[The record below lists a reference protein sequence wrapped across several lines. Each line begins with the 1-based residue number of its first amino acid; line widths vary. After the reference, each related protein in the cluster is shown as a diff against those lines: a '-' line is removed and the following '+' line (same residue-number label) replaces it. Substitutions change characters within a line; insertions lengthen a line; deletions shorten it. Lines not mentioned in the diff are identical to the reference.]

1 MRIYLENFQS
11 PLVLQTTSMN
21 INSKVKGTFSLGS
34 FFCPAFSVYHV
45 LKGYNRANW
54 SGDCRASLNVA
65 LLAIPQGMAYAL
77 VAGLPIQ
84 YGLLGSA
91 FAALLGGLFGKGRFI
106 TLGPTNATAVLLFGV
121 FAGLGMIKAN
131 GMGNESALMLLP
143 WILACSGMLLLF
155 ASFLRIS
162 FMVQF
167 VSRTVITAYVTA
179 AAFLIIVN
187 QSKHVLGLTGKGDG
201 APSTFWG
208 ILSQTVENLGHAS
221 APSIWL
227 GLITAIVFLIL
238 QLRLRALP
246 NVALTLIIASLA
258 GILFEHFHL
267 KVAYLDSFA
276 STRSFLVTPSIQAFG
291 SHWETILWSAS
302 AVSLLCLLEGLS
314 IGKSLAAR
322 AGARI
327 DSNQETFS
335 IGISN
340 IGCSVLSGMPASG
353 SLTRSSLNVQS
364 GAKTGVSNLLAGI
377 LILTGYFL
385 LGDLVAYVPLPA
397 LATLVIFI
405 GASLVKARQIKTVS
419 KATRSD
425 AITFA
430 VTLGVGLL
438 LSLQMAIFVG
448 VITSILLFLKKV
460 AEPEMVEHG
469 YNEDGEL
476 TEFSEKTKRA
486 EPEVSIVHVEGELF
500 FAAADLFYEQIRRVG
515 EDENLRVLV
524 LKLLHAHHLDATSVL
539 ALEELLDYLKEKN
552 CHVLLCEI
560 RRDALKILRDSGVL
574 SRINRKNVFP
584 HTASNPTLST
594 AKAIKRSKQ
603 LISGEQA
610 KVTIYAERNQS

>member
-1 MRIYLENFQS
+1 M
-11 PLVLQTTSMN
+11 
-21 INSKVKGTFSLGS
+21 SLS
-34 FFCPAFSVYHV
+34 AFFWPSLPFIHI
-45 LKGYNRANW
+45 LKSYNRSNW
-54 SGDCRASLNVA
+54 SGDWRASINVA

-91 FAALLGGLFGKGRFI
+91 FAAIFGGFLGKGRFI

-121 FAGLGMIKAN
+121 FAGLGMINKN
-131 GMGNESALMLLP
+131 GMGSESALMVLP
-143 WILACSGMLLLF
+143 WILCFSGLFLLF

-162 FMVQF
+162 YMVQF

-179 AAFLIIVN
+179 AACLIIAN
-187 QSKHVLGLTGKGDG
+187 QSKHLLGLGGQGGETS
-201 APSTFWG
+201 STFWG
-208 ILSQTVENLGHAS
+208 ILSNTFSQLGQAS
-221 APSIWL
+221 EPALWL
-227 GLITAIVFLIL
+227 SLFTAGTYLFLQRAL
-238 QLRLRALP
+238 KALP
-246 NVALTLIIASLA
+246 NVALTLVLSSLL
-258 GILFEHFHL
+258 GILFEKFGW
-267 KVAYLDSFA
+267 KVFYLDSFE
-276 STRSFLVTPSIQAFG
+276 SNQTFFTVPEIETLNIY
-291 SHWETILWSAS
+291 WETILWSAA

-322 AGARI
+322 AGERI

-335 IGISN
+335 IGVANAS
-340 IGCSVLSGMPASG
+340 CALLAGMPASG

-364 GAKTGVSNLLAGI
+364 GASTGFSNFLAGA
-377 LILTGYFL
+377 LILGGYFL
-385 LGDLVAYVPLPA
+385 LGDLVALVPLPS

-419 KATRSD
+419 QATRSD
-425 AITFA
+425 AIVF
-430 VTLGVGLL
+430 VITLGVGLL
-438 LSLQMAIFVG
+438 ISLQMAIFVG
-448 VITSILLFLKKV
+448 VITSILLFLRKV

-515 EDENLRVLV
+515 EDQNLRVLV

-552 CHVLLCEI
+552 CHVLLCEV
-560 RRDALKILRDSGVL
+560 RKDALRILRNSGVL

-584 HTASNPTLST
+584 HTATNPTLST
-594 AKAIKRSKQ
+594 AKAIKRSKY

-610 KVTIYAERNQS
+610 KVTIYAERNQG

>member
-1 MRIYLENFQS
+1 MKN
-11 PLVLQTTSMN
+11 T
-21 INSKVKGTFSLGS
+21 LGISS
-34 FFCPAFSVYHV
+34 FFCPNFPVFHV
-45 LKGYNRANW
+45 LQGYNRSSW
-54 SGDCRASLNVA
+54 SGDWRAALNVA

-91 FAALLGGLFGKGRFI
+91 FAAILGGLLGRDRFI

-121 FAGLGMIKAN
+121 FAGLGMINVN

-143 WILACSGMLLLF
+143 WILACSGIFLLL

-179 AAFLIIVN
+179 AAFLIIAN
-187 QSKHVLGLTGKGDG
+187 QSKHVLGLSGQGEGT
-201 APSTFWG
+201 PSTFWG
-208 ILSQTVENLGHAS
+208 ILSHTFDNIAQSS

-227 GLITAIVFLIL
+227 GLITAVVFLFL
-238 QLRLRALP
+238 QMWMRTLP
-246 NVALTLIIASLA
+246 NVALTLIVASLV
-258 GILFEHFHL
+258 GILFEHFHW
-267 KVAYLDSFA
+267 KVSYLDSFE
-276 STRSFLVTPSIQAFG
+276 STRSFLVIPSLQAFG

-322 AGARI
+322 AGERI

-335 IGISN
+335 IGASN

-364 GAKTGVSNLLAGI
+364 GAKTGISNLIAGA
-377 LILTGYFL
+377 LMLLGYFL

-425 AITFA
+425 AITF
-430 VTLGVGLL
+430 VITLGVGLL

-469 YNEDGEL
+469 YNEAGEL

-552 CHVLLCEI
+552 CHVLLCEV
-560 RRDALKILRDSGVL
+560 RRDALRILRDSGVL

-584 HTASNPTLST
+584 HTSSNPTLST
-594 AKAIKRSKQ
+594 AKAIKRAKQ
-603 LISGEQA
+603 LVAGEAA
-610 KVTIYAERNQS
+610 KVTIYADRNQA

>member
-1 MRIYLENFQS
+1 
-11 PLVLQTTSMN
+11 MN
-21 INSKVKGTFSLGS
+21 KKANMKNALGLSS
-34 FFCPAFSVYHV
+34 FFCPKIPVFHV
-45 LKGYNRANW
+45 VKGYARSSW
-54 SGDCRASLNVA
+54 SGDWRAALNVA

-91 FAALLGGLFGKGRFI
+91 FAAIFGGLLGKDRFI

-121 FAGLGMIKAN
+121 FAGLGMIKGN
-131 GMGNESALMLLP
+131 GMGADSTLALLP
-143 WILACSGMLLLF
+143 WILGCSGFFLLI

-179 AAFLIIVN
+179 AAFLIIAN
-187 QSKHVLGLTGKGDG
+187 QSKHVLGLGGKGEG

-208 ILSQTVENLGHAS
+208 ILSQTADNIGQAS
-221 APSIWL
+221 GPSIWL
-227 GLITAIVFLIL
+227 GLITAIVFLVL
-238 QLRLRALP
+238 QLKLRALP
-246 NVALTLIIASLA
+246 NVALTLIIASLV
-258 GILFEHFHL
+258 GMLFEHFHW
-267 KVAYLDSFA
+267 KVSYLDSFE
-276 STRSFLVTPSIQAFG
+276 STRSFLVVPSLQAFG

-322 AGARI
+322 AGERI

-335 IGISN
+335 IGVSN

-364 GAKTGVSNLLAGI
+364 GAKTGVSNLLAGA
-377 LILTGYFL
+377 LILLGYFL

-425 AITFA
+425 AITF
-430 VTLGVGLL
+430 VITLGVGLL

-460 AEPEMVEHG
+460 AEPEMIEHG
-469 YNEDGEL
+469 YNEAGEL

-524 LKLLHAHHLDATSVL
+524 LKLLHAHHMDATSVL

-552 CHVLLCEI
+552 CHVLLCEV
-560 RRDALKILRDSGVL
+560 RRDALRILRDSGVL

-594 AKAIKRSKQ
+594 AKAIKRAKQ

-610 KVTIYAERNQS
+610 KVTIYADRNQA